1 MADFPIYHGITLAAN
16 AYIENFNVEQLASDP
31 VPVAAGRA
39 WFNTTDKVWKHSTLD
54 ATGAVV
60 VRTFA
65 TAEALAADIATV
77 TAALNAEIAR
87 ATAAEATLTTNL
99 AAEVTRATAAEA
111 TLTSNLATEVS
122 RATAAEVALGA
133 RIDGL
138 GNVFEYIGTVNGGA
152 DAANALDM
160 ETLAQK
166 ATGDYYKVATAGY
179 FKVGAAGTPFY
190 ANLND
195 GLVFNSA
202 AGVDKIDNTDSAVAG
217 TTDYISVT
225 GSTDTGFVVDVDAA
239 FKARVSTLESGL
251 AAELVT
257 RAAADT
263 ALDTRVTTVEGQ
275 VNGKIGDLTTLT
287 TSEKG
292 TIVGS
297 INSLKV
303 DLTSEAS
310 TRSAADTT
318 LQSNIDAEVAAR
330 TAADTAIRSD
340 YNARRFTFSSA
351 SAATQHTVTHNLN
364 SQFVD
369 FTVWVQRADGSW
381 RNDIVSVKATD
392 ANSMDV
398 YLSSAANVRLSVT
411 SMANI

>member
-1 MADFPIYHGITLAAN
+1 MANFPIYHGITLAAN
-16 AYIENFNVEQLASDP
+16 AYVENFNVEQLASDP

-54 ATGAVV
+54 ATGAVI

-138 GNVFEYIGTVNGGA
+138 GNVFEYVGTVNGGA

-195 GLVFNSA
+195 GLVFNAA

-225 GSTDTGFVVDVDAA
+225 GSTDTGFVVDVDTA

-251 AAELVT
+251 ATELVT

-297 INSLKV
+297 INSLKS

-340 YNARRFTFSSA
+340 YNARRFTFASA

>member
-1 MADFPIYHGITLAAN
+1 MADFPIYHGINLAAN
-16 AYIENFNVEQLASDP
+16 AYIENFHVEQLASDP

-54 ATGAVV
+54 ATGAVI

-122 RATAAEVALGA
+122 RATAAEVALGQ
-133 RIDGL
+133 RIDAL
-138 GNVFEYIGTVNGGA
+138 GNVFEYVGTVNGGA

-160 ETLAQK
+160 DTLAQK

-225 GSTDTGFVVDVDAA
+225 GSTDTGFVVDVDTA

-275 VNGKIGDLTTLT
+275 VNGKIGDLTALT

-297 INSLKV
+297 INSLKS
-303 DLTSEAS
+303 DLTTEAS
-310 TRSAADTT
+310 ARSTADTT

-330 TAADTAIRSD
+330 TAADTAIRND
-340 YNARRFTFSSA
+340 YNARRFTFSST
-351 SAATQHTVTHNLN
+351 SAALEHTVTHNLN
-364 SQFVD
+364 SQWVD
-369 FTVWVQRADGSW
+369 FTIWVQRADGSW

-392 ANSMDV
+392 ANSMTV

-411 SMANI
+411 SMASI